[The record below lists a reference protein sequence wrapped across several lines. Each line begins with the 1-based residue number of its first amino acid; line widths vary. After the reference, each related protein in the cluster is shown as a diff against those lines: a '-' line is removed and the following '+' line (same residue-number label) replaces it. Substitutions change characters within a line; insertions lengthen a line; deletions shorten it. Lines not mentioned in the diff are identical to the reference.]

1 MRFVPDAFAKVVY
14 QILDNPWDFLHPM
27 ASFFGHYGVHI
38 FLFLSGY
45 GLAKKCLMS
54 HALRVGTL
62 YRTAFS
68 QILKIVKLTLLGLC
82 FYMLFYLV
90 KDGSFPSFDV
100 MAKYLGFLTF
110 TENLR
115 PGKLY
120 YFVSVWWFLA
130 LIVQFY
136 LVFPLLFRAM
146 QERPTVMLGASF
158 ISLAAAALLY
168 KPLLAVNVHVY
179 ATPLAHMP
187 VFALG
192 MYFAFGHTVD
202 RTTAG
207 LGMILIP
214 LTFVWEEAFH
224 LSFVLVTL
232 AAIAFYCRYLR
243 GLTRSSVLKFI
254 GAISMFVYIVHGEM
268 RWDLINWANAE
279 QTALVIYG
287 AFVGYLAAVL
297 AVACICRELVVR
309 YNFCWLGPARRS

>member
-54 HALRVGTL
+54 HALTVGAL

-146 QERPTVMLGASF
+146 QERPTVMLGSS

-168 KPLLAVNVHVY
+168 KPLLAVMFMYTLHRLRTCLFSRLVCTSHSGI
-179 ATPLAHMP
+179 PLIE
-187 VFALG
+187 
-192 MYFAFGHTVD
+192 
-202 RTTAG
+202 RSAG

-243 GLTRSSVLKFI
+243 GLTCSSVLKFI
-254 GAISMFVYIVHGEM
+254 GAISMFVYIVHGDM

-279 QTALVIYG
+279 QGSALVIHG

-297 AVACICRELVVR
+297 AVACICRTACCPIQLL
-309 YNFCWLGPARRS
+309 WLGPARRS